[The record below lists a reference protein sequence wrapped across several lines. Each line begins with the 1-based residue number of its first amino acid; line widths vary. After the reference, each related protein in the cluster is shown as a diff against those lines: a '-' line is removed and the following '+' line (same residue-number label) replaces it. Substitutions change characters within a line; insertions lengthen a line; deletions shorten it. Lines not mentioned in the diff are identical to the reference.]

1 MEKERLVKQNA
12 RHDATFCRNEASQ
25 ELKGKRVFRANPLNI
40 DKEHLF
46 KQNARQDETFQQ
58 NEAIRDLKRKRDF
71 RANPLNL
78 EQKRFA

>member
-1 MEKERLVKQNA
+1 VY
-12 RHDATFCRNEASQ
+12 S
-25 ELKGKRVFRANPLNI
+25 RANPFNL
-40 DKEHLF
+40 DKERLF

-78 EQKRFA
+78 EQKHLA